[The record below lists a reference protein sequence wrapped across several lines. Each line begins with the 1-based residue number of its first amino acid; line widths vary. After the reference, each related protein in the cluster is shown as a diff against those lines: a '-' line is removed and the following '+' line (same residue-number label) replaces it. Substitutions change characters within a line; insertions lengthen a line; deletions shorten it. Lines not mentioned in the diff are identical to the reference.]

1 MDLKAS
7 RLDTVGWGAFVV
19 LFLSA
24 PLLQPPHGASAQE
37 REEEP
42 AKPTPEAPTTAAPT
56 EEATPQVQEAVEQA
70 EAAVEVGIPADFTI
84 EFGDTDDWIQFKAGE
99 WLKGE
104 LKWMR
109 QTDNEMEFE
118 SKKLKLM
125 QFKWSDIVQLHA
137 ARIKTYVFEKG
148 IVVTGRAMVTKE
160 QVIIETVEGVK
171 VFPRDKLVSII
182 RGEPRERNYWS
193 TRLRAGFS
201 GNAGNSEQISLNAF
215 WRLKRGDELSRTLI
229 SYEGTFASAAREET
243 ANRHL
248 GDASLTLFISRR
260 VFITPIKGQLL
271 NDRFQNLRLRATPTA
286 GAGVHIF
293 DTKVKWDVD
302 GSLGYQFTN
311 FLSTAAGIKNPQHDG
326 LFAAHTYFKWTFVP
340 DNNLELDWLTNVVYT
355 TIGLTN
361 HIGSAKLKLKVVSIF
376 EFETVFTFFRTE
388 RPPPRADGTVPK
400 RNDYQVV
407 IGLVLKINE

>member
-1 MDLKAS
+1 MRFAPPWVTPAFFALI
-7 RLDTVGWGAFVV
+7 GAT
-19 LFLSA
+19 LL
-24 PLLQPPHGASAQE
+24 PLGAASAQE
-37 REEEP
+37 QENEP
-42 AKPTPEAPTTAAPT
+42 AKPSSEAPTTAAPSQ
-56 EEATPQVQEAVEQA
+56 EAVPQVQEAVEQA

-118 SKKLKLM
+118 SKKFKLM
-125 QFKWSDIVQLHA
+125 HFKWSDIVQLHA
-137 ARIKTYVFEKG
+137 ARIKTYVFEEG

-215 WRLKRGDELSRTLI
+215 WQLNRADEFTLTLF
-229 SYEGTFASAAREET
+229 SYERTFASAAREDT

-248 GDASLTLFISRR
+248 GHASVTLFISRR
-260 VFITPIKGQLL
+260 VFITPIKGRLL

-286 GAGVHIF
+286 NAGVHIF

-302 GSLGYQFTN
+302 GGLGYQFTN
-311 FLSTAAGIKNPQHDG
+311 FLSTASGIKNPQHDG
-326 LFAAHTYFKWTFVP
+326 LVAAHTYFKWTFVP
-340 DNNLELDWLTNVVYT
+340 DNNLELDWRTNIVYT

-376 EFETVFTFFRTE
+376 EFETVFTFLRTE

-400 RNDYQVV
+400 RNDYQLV